1 TTRPS
6 ASISTHFFS
15 TVAAFADWV
24 VLVSAFMARS
34 LKRWTRGTGSG
45 SAAPNKPRRQS
56 LADEAALR
64 SGPMTLCGPKVKLRA
79 ALLTG
84 IIIPSRLTSARR
96 TRFSASTRRTLAAK
110 PVERRCRDRD
120 ENRAG
125 HLVLDR
131 DPHGDAG
138 DNGQNA

>member
-1 TTRPS
+1 

-34 LKRWTRGTGSG
+34 LKRWTRVTGSG

-56 LADEAALR
+56 LSDEAALR
-64 SGPMTLCGPKVKLRA
+64 SGPMTISGLEVKLCA

-84 IIIPSRLTSARR
+84 IIIPSHPLGRKGGCRPASIRR
-96 TRFSASTRRTLAAK
+96 VRPAQMVKPRR
-110 PVERRCRDRD
+110 RDGD
-120 ENRAG
+120 ENCAG
-125 HLVLDR
+125 
-131 DPHGDAG
+131 
-138 DNGQNA
+138 